1 MLDALKT
8 LFENDVVSESVK
20 QEIEEAWNAKVK
32 ENRQEVTAMLREEFA
47 QKYEH
52 DKNVMAEAVDKMVSD
67 RLKEEMSELAEDR
80 RQLID
85 AKAKYVKSLHSQGT
99 VLKTFVGEMLKK
111 EVTELHSDQKEMAK
125 KFRML
130 EEFVVDSLAKEIT
143 EFQIDKND
151 LAETK
156 VRLVREAKT
165 QYGKLKSNFVKKSA
179 GKISTMVER
188 VLKSEIGQLKEDIE
202 TARKNDFGRRLF
214 EAFSTE
220 YMNSYL
226 NEKSETSKLLKV
238 VKLKDKQLDEARVKM
253 SKATTMIDSRN
264 KELKRITE
272 NVNRQEIISELV
284 EPLNKSQK
292 NIMID
297 LLESVQTNRLKS
309 SFDKYLPTVIQEE
322 NPQQNKPKATLT
334 EGKEVTGNKKTTETN
349 TTGVRDNVIDIRRL
363 AGLS

>member
-1 MLDALKT
+1 MLEALKT
-8 LFENDVVSESVK
+8 LLENDVVSESVK

-52 DKNVMAEAVDKMVSD
+52 DKTVMVEAIDKMVSE
-67 RLKEEMSELAEDR
+67 RLKEEMAELAEDR

-85 AKAKYVKSLHSQGT
+85 AKAKFVKGMHSQGT
-99 VLKTFVGEMLKK
+99 VLKSFVNEMLKQ

-130 EEFVVDSLAKEIT
+130 EEFVVDALAKEIT
-143 EFQIDKND
+143 EFQVDKKD

-165 QYGKLKSNFVKKSA
+165 QFSNIKSNFVKKSA
-179 GKISTMVER
+179 TKVSTMVEK
-188 VLKSEIGQLKEDIE
+188 VLRNEIGQLKGDIE

-214 EAFSTE
+214 EAFSSE

-226 NEKSETSKLLKV
+226 NEKSETSKLMKIV
-238 VKLKDKQLDEARVKM
+238 QLKDKQLDEARVKM
-253 SKATTMIDSRN
+253 SKATQMISKRN
-264 KELKRITE
+264 QDLKKITE
-272 NVNRQEIISELV
+272 NVSRKEIIAELV

-292 NIMID
+292 NVMMD

-309 SFDKYLPTVIQEE
+309 SFKKYLPTVINEDVK
-322 NPQQNKPKATLT
+322 PQQKKATLT
-334 EGKEVTGNKKTTETN
+334 EGKEVTGNKKVNETQS
-349 TTGVRDNVIDIRRL
+349 TGARDNVIDIRRL
-363 AGLS
+363 AGLN